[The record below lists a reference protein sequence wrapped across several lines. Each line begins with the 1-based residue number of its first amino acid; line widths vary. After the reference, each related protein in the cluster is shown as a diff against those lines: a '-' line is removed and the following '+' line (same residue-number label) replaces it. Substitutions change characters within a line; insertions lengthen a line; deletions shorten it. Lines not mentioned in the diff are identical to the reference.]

1 MTPAELHARLPG
13 LAPGRRA
20 LAEALAQYAKPEQE
34 LSVSEWADRY
44 RKVSAESGSRYPGPW
59 ATSRTPYLRE
69 PMDCLHPDHP
79 ARRVTLKFSAQTGKS
94 EIPVNWFGFVVDRAP
109 GTMLLVLP
117 SLDEAIKFIRA
128 KFVRESGGAVPALS
142 ASFLANAVVAAVD
155 VLAGVVGSV
164 FAIVADVIGVV
175 EIVFDAVIGVIE
187 TVAAVVDT
195 IIAVATVVTD
205 AVDLADFVVS
215 LGQDAYDVVADV
227 RSAAVDLV
235 RDTGAYLDRATGATP
250 EYAERVFEMVRDLG
264 SVMRPRDA
272 VRAFSEA
279 IGQFQ
284 DEPVAASAPLSV
296 QQAAANAN
304 EARRVFRLAAL
315 GGYTEAVIRVPYAS
329 RDEGITA
336 RADLVELYEA
346 ELEVLTGA
354 ERAPLFVAL
363 SEARNAAVALL
374 SQTIANLAPVVT
386 VSASVSLPSLFWA
399 WRLYQDPTRAG
410 ELTARNKVQH
420 PSFFPTSFEALAR

>member
-1 MTPAELHARLPG
+1 MASNRDWLKTLWPASFKGIPFYVDKDTE
-13 LAPGRRA
+13 
-20 LAEALAQYAKPEQE
+20 E
-34 LSVSEWADRY
+34 
-44 RKVSAESGSRYPGPW
+44 GSRRIVVHEFPNRDDPFLEDLGEGARHYEVTAYVAGGSADSE
-59 ATSRTPYLRE
+59 ATALIASLSSI
-69 PMDCLHPDHP
+69 D
-79 ARRVTLKFSAQTGKS
+79 
-94 EIPVNWFGFVVDRAP
+94 P
-109 GTMLLVLP
+109 GTLVLNTHGP
-117 SLDEAIKFIRA
+117 RQARCLSFSRERGKDRHGFIAIRA

-175 EIVFDAVIGVIE
+175 DIVFDAVIGVIE